1 MTTKKSPDPT
11 ELQIALDNRAFEIQ
25 LFWQRSNYFLVL
37 MTALGIGTFTVKDP
51 VFSPVIALF
60 ATACS
65 YYWFRTNLGS
75 KFWQESW
82 EVEVTEL
89 SKELGVRSFE
99 RPLSEV
105 REQVRRSLQR
115 GQASEK
121 RSFVRRWV
129 DWLTVKKYS
138 VTYNMILLSLV
149 STVLWFFV
157 AVALAIRSATGAS
170 HPPPTTKTEQ
180 AEPHAKPAVRPKPP
194 RPSPAL
200 PAPTNRKADESD
212 ANVNDTLRAK
222 HLPR

>member
-1 MTTKKSPDPT
+1 MPTKKSSDPT

-37 MTALGIGTFTVKDP
+37 MTALGIGTFSVKDP
-51 VFSPVIALF
+51 LFSPIIALF

-65 YYWFRTNLGS
+65 YYWFRTTLGA

-99 RPLSEV
+99 RPPDEV
-105 REQVRRSLQR
+105 RAQVERSLAS

-129 DWLTVKKYS
+129 DRQIVKKYS
-138 VTYNMILLSLV
+138 VTYNMILLSLL
-149 STVLWFFV
+149 STVVWLLV
-157 AVALAIRSATGAS
+157 AVTMATRSLIEHHAWKSTQAWLSHFAL
-170 HPPPTTKTEQ
+170 
-180 AEPHAKPAVRPKPP
+180 
-194 RPSPAL
+194 
-200 PAPTNRKADESD
+200 
-212 ANVNDTLRAK
+212 
-222 HLPR
+222 